1 MRKIILITL
10 TIIILTLSSCE
21 YVLMAIPGALEVNDD
36 KWVQITSENLFICHD
51 EICVHCKAY
60 LPVAVYNPNNYE
72 ITITIGKESMKI
84 NPLSSITI
92 QTLTQSDREVEA

>member
-1 MRKIILITL
+1 MKKIILL
-10 TIIILTLSSCE
+10 LFIILFISCDINFDIPQTQSVSTTVIQIE
-21 YVLMAIPGALEVNDD
+21 SANIFAIKGALYVSVR
-36 KWVQITSENLFICHD
+36 KTLPITI
-51 EICVHCKAY
+51 
-60 LPVAVYNPNNYE
+60 YNPNNYE

>member
-36 KWVQITSENLFICHD
+36 KWIQITSKNLFICHD

-60 LPVAVYNPNNYE
+60 LPVAVYNPNNY
-72 ITITIGKESMKI
+72 TITVTADGTDYIIAPLGTLELKEDK
-84 NPLSSITI
+84 
-92 QTLTQSDREVEA
+92 AK